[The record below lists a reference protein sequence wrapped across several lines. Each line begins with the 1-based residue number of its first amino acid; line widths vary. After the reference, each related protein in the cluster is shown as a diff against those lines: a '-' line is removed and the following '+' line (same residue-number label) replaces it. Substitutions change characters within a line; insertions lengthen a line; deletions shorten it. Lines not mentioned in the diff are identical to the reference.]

1 MLDHFASVLGGRV
14 HGGAACTL
22 FTGNT
27 FTQSAIHNPGQ
38 VFRDNGIKHG
48 GAVWLIEHQTLMLVA
63 RLRRFGIK
71 RKNRQ
76 NDCSLGQHGNKLGKG
91 NANFIKS
98 AFQKL
103 LAHKAGN
110 FKAVA
115 DRNIPCDGKRIR
127 QNPDLVALKVFHCL
141 FADGQHTIFPPF
153 SIRFHGF

>member
-1 MLDHFASVLGGRV
+1 
-14 HGGAACTL
+14 
-22 FTGNT
+22 
-27 FTQSAIHNPGQ
+27 
-38 VFRDNGIKHG
+38 
-48 GAVWLIEHQTLMLVA
+48 MLVA

-71 RKNRQ
+71 RENRQ